1 MLVLPP
7 LDPAVLPACIRS
19 RFIDRI
25 NGLRAHVLEPGEPGR
40 PPPCIGSVRHFVR
53 CPRHQPL
60 VATIR
65 EVLAQVLDGRDLSG
79 HVESV

>member
-7 LDPAVLPACIRS
+7 LDPAVLPARIRS

-25 NGLRAHVLEPGEPGR
+25 NGLRAHVLEAGEPGR
-40 PPPCIGSVRHFVR
+40 PLVRHFVR

-60 VATIR
+60 AATIR

-79 HVESV
+79 CVEPV